1 MNALY
6 ITTFKYKNYVFEIY
20 MNNGKIDVKSIC
32 GYVPQTIINE
42 VKKICFNK
50 NKIKTDLGFKITK
63 ENLLRSLV
71 TQTLCIGLFVGA
83 YQREEI
89 DKIKETDLSE
99 ELITTLEIDIDKI
112 SEEYD
117 LEIYS
122 EYLNAIYTNP
132 YLTSADKKE
141 FLKRFD
147 YINENKNNINFEELY
162 QTLSTIKIIRHDEKN
177 GNILGNFVIDN
188 HGNPIINL
196 YAGSTNETLIH
207 EHYHAIKYNT
217 YYWDD
222 VYYYNNQFIGN
233 DEYQILSEEEKLKC
247 MKKNILGNMIEEA
260 HTSILTAKED
270 NTKNI
275 DYAYE
280 QEVYLYKMY
289 EKIFGY
295 TTMEKIMLSPNQA
308 AGFLNAFLE
317 VGCTKEEAIAFVARL
332 DLFNELLSSNL
343 DIDLSNI
350 RYQVC
355 DDLMYVY
362 QKKYGHTNDIIL
374 AATIDSIS
382 VNINQEGLYLLEKDC
397 SSKELMNDA
406 MNGEIQII
414 NYIDENV
421 VIDKYIN
428 YGINSLEI
436 DYFSEE
442 NPILY
447 IKTDSF
453 YTLKF
458 KINKE
463 SEQLVLCDVSHDSEK
478 MQLFQNMYE
487 DYLVYA
493 NNTYNDSNYC
503 KYFSLLYA
511 NSNIELDEKME
522 FLEYYSYFGESDFE
536 DERLVNFLLA
546 NKSAKIRKYLISKQN
561 KLEQSR

>member
-71 TQTLCIGLFVGA
+71 TQTLCIGLFVGV

-132 YLTSADKKE
+132 YLTFADKKE

-414 NYIDENV
+414 DYIDENV

-463 SEQLVLCDVSHDSEK
+463 SEQLVLCDVSYDSEK